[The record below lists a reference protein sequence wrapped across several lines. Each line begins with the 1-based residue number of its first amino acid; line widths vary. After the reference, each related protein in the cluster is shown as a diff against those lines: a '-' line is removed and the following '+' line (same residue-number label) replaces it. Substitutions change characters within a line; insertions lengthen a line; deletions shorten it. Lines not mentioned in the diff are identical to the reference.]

1 MTQNDNK
8 TIQQVGEA
16 LDASEDGIVYR
27 WSVGDEK
34 AVYYQGRKRFEF
46 FTDMDVGVPLLQV
59 NLCQTTARL
68 AVLH

>member
-1 MTQNDNK
+1 M
-8 TIQQVGEA
+8 GEA

-27 WSVGDEK
+27 WSVGDEQ

-59 NLCQTTARL
+59 NLCQTTARF
-68 AVLH
+68 AVLHPALP